1 MTTEQWQLLIS
12 ALTLLLTPIASALVV
27 GIQLRKSHFWWLEQ
41 QRYLQEKEHIQ
52 RKYDLYEKAAFV
64 LARLSSL
71 LLDQQVYLFSRN
83 KCEYMLRHCPKPEQ
97 VKKDF
102 VDSEL
107 QRFTQLVVNQNEKI
121 REKKADFQQIAM
133 LGRLYFGPAFEQS
146 AMQVSVSLKKSEQQ
160 VVPLAEVIEVC
171 NAGLQKGQTL
181 DDAAKA
187 LDPLFDQRW
196 EALKPRDSIAVLLE
210 TIYRELSAERQGQ
223 QDAQPDALRRR
234 CVPPSRTG

>member
-12 ALTLLLTPIASALVV
+12 ALTLLLTPMASALVV
-27 GIQLRKSHFWWLEQ
+27 GIQLRKSHFWWLKQ

-52 RKYDLYEKAAFV
+52 RKYDLYEKTALV

-71 LLDQQVYLFSRN
+71 LLDQQVFLFSRN
-83 KCEYMLRHCPKPEQ
+83 KCEYMLRHCLKPDQ

-107 QRFTQLVVNQNEKI
+107 ERFTQLVVNQNEKI
-121 REKKADFQQIAM
+121 REKKADFQQIAL

-146 AMQVSVSLKKSEQQ
+146 AMQVFVSLKQAEQQ
-160 VVPLAEVIEVC
+160 IVPLTEIIEVC
-171 NAGLQKGQTL
+171 NAGLQQGQTL
-181 DDAAKA
+181 NDATKT

-196 EALKPRDSIAVLLE
+196 EDRKPRDSIAMLLE
-210 TIYRELSAERQGQ
+210 TIYRELRADGQ
-223 QDAQPDALRRR
+223 QDAQPDTLRRR
-234 CVPPSRTG
+234 SAPPSRAG